1 MLHFFPSLFVVFY
14 SVIARSICFL
24 CGVVRQLSLLFLSKL
39 PVNRQILR
47 TIGRVQHMILPWS
60 WCRSLAAVLAAAAAA
75 HTFPITLRENAKIPA
90 ILHCNWDTYWS
101 TIARSAIV
109 LSAGVTR
116 LCTSAMVGYVRN
128 LRDSRRFAD

>member
-14 SVIARSICFL
+14 SVIARGICFQ

-47 TIGRVQHMILPWS
+47 TIGRNRQTIPPWS
-60 WCRSLAAVLAAAAAA
+60 WCRSLAAVLAAVAAI
-75 HTFPITLRENAKIPA
+75 HTFPITLRQNAKIPA
-90 ILHCNWDTYWS
+90 ISHCICNTYWS